1 MFISPFYIEE
11 SMDKELL
18 LERLKGLIDEKV
30 SIAWNAMQ
38 AAQASANEESKS
50 SAGDK
55 YETGRAMAQNER
67 DRYAQ
72 QYELLRQERLQLE
85 RKELT
90 IPCQKGELGA
100 LIQANEEWFFIA
112 ISVGALEVEGIK
124 IFVISPASPIGA
136 QLLHKRAGESF
147 LFNRKTYQI
156 HSVS

>member
-1 MFISPFYIEE
+1 MN
-11 SMDKELL
+11 KQLL
-18 LERLKGLIDEKV
+18 LDHLKALLDEKL

-72 QYELLRQERLQLE
+72 QYEVLRQERLQLE

-90 IPCQKGELGA
+90 QTCQKGELGA
-100 LIQANEEWFFIA
+100 LIETDEATFFIA
-112 ISVGALEVEGIK
+112 ISLGTVETESGK
-124 IFVISPASPIGA
+124 VFVISPASPIGG
-136 QLLHKRAGESF
+136 QLLGKKTGDSF
-147 LFNRKTYQI
+147 LFNRKT
-156 HSVS
+156 SVITGME

>member
-1 MFISPFYIEE
+1 MNEC
-11 SMDKELL
+11 MTKEFL
-18 LERLKGLIDEKV
+18 LERLKAIVDEKV

-85 RKELT
+85 RKELAM
-90 IPCQKGELGA
+90 PCQKGELGA
-100 LIQANEEWFFIA
+100 LIQANDEWFFIA
-112 ISVGALEVEGIK
+112 ISIGALEIEETKV
-124 IFVISPASPIGA
+124 FVISPGSPIGN
-136 QLLHKRAGESF
+136 QLLHKRVGDTF
-147 LFNRKTYQI
+147 FFNRKTYQI
-156 HSVS
+156 TSVS